1 MTAPDPRAVRL
12 SHGPRPVLCLHGFL
26 GGPDDW
32 APLARALGPGFGV
45 TAWTL
50 PGHGAGPAVPFR
62 RAVDEI
68 AEFLHSLPVPAHVV
82 GYSMGGRLALAAALR
97 RRVPTASVVAIS
109 ASPGLP
115 TAVARTTRARA
126 DDRRADV
133 LERDGLAAFVRTW
146 YAQPLFA
153 SLLRRPALAARLRGL
168 RSRGESGTRAA
179 ALRALSVGR
188 QPSLWP
194 RLADLG
200 SPVLFVAGADDAKYG
215 RLLARAAR
223 LCPRGRLLTV
233 PDAGHMPHLEWQAFA
248 NRRIAAFIRGN
259 NGDRR

>member
-1 MTAPDPRAVRL
+1 MTAPDPKAVRL
-12 SHGPRPVLCLHGFL
+12 SGGPRPVLCLHGFL

-50 PGHGAGPAVPFR
+50 PGHGAGPAIPFR

-68 AEFLHSLPVPAHVV
+68 AEFLRSLPVPAHVV
-82 GYSMGGRLALAAALR
+82 GYSMGGRLALAVALR
-97 RRVPTASVVAIS
+97 RGVPTASVVAIS

-115 TAVARTTRARA
+115 TTRARTTRAHT
-126 DDRRADV
+126 DDRRADA
-133 LERDGLAAFVRTW
+133 LERDGLAAFVRAW

-153 SLLRRPALAARLRGL
+153 SLLRRPALAARLRAL
-168 RSRGESGTRAA
+168 RSRGEPGPRAA
-179 ALRALSVGR
+179 ALRALTVGR

-194 RLADLG
+194 RLADLDA
-200 SPVLFVAGADDAKYG
+200 PVLFVAGAEDASYD
-215 RLLARAAR
+215 RLMARAAR

-233 PDAGHMPHLEWQAFA
+233 PGAGHMPHLERPAFA